1 MNERLYEA
9 IEAFCRSLS
18 VERNASE
25 HTIRA
30 YRTDLLAYARWADR
44 NEVDGLSLGYRRLR
58 GYLAD
63 LDASGYTQT
72 TVNRRLSS
80 LRSFFSWAMLA
91 EYTDANPAELVQG
104 PKQPKSLPHTI
115 RPANMVKLLSVYA
128 VTDDD
133 GNRIERRATE
143 VRNAALLEFLY
154 ACGARVSEAAGLGLG
169 DVDFAQGQVKVLGKG
184 SKERIIPLHP
194 SALSTMRI
202 YRDEARP
209 QLAKQ
214 PAAEWFF
221 LSDSGKQMTPDL
233 IRKMY
238 KRALAAAGLDP
249 TLSPH
254 AMRHSF
260 ATDVLDGGADLR
272 TVQEM
277 LGHSSLSTTQ
287 IYTHV
292 SASRLKEVHHRAL
305 PRG

>member
-1 MNERLYEA
+1 MNERLHDA
-9 IEAFCRSLS
+9 IEAFCVAIS

-30 YRTDLLAYARWADR
+30 YRTDLLAYERWAER
-44 NEVDGLSLGYRRLR
+44 EGVDGLAVTYRRLR

-63 LDASGYTQT
+63 LDRAGYTRT

-91 EYTDANPAELVQG
+91 GYAEQNPADLIQG

-115 RPANMVKLLSVYA
+115 RQSDMAKLLSVYA
-128 VTDDD
+128 LTDAE
-133 GNRIERRATE
+133 GNPVERTPKE
-143 VRNAALLEFLY
+143 MRNAALLEFLY
-154 ACGARVSEAAGLGLG
+154 ACGARVSEAACLALAN
-169 DVDFAQGQVKVLGKG
+169 VDFALSQVKVLGKG
-184 SKERIIPLHP
+184 SKERIIPVHP
-194 SALSTMRI
+194 EALSTMRI
-202 YRDEARP
+202 YRDSARP
-209 QLAKQ
+209 ELLCGGESA
-214 PAAEWFF
+214 FF
-221 LSDSGKQMTPDL
+221 FVSDSGKQMTPDL

-238 KRALAAAGLDP
+238 KQALGMAGLDLS
-249 TLSPH
+249 LSPH

-272 TVQEM
+272 SVQEM

-292 SASRLKEVHHRAL
+292 SASRLKEVHHQAL